1 MSTRPDTLLRP
12 IALRKP
18 AWRRAAFLALCAAA
32 PLFTPLPGS
41 AVAAPDAAPS
51 DSRDA
56 QAGSDG
62 LYLGWMDRS
71 LAPGV
76 DFFRYAN
83 GGWLKANPIPR
94 DRSYWG
100 VDSVLEKENQT
111 FIRELV
117 ESLGRQDWPEG
128 SAQRKVADF
137 YVSGMDEKSIDAAG
151 ASPLEPEFARIAAI
165 RTPADVAEEIAH
177 LQTLGVAAP
186 LSLGQMQ
193 DFNDSTQ
200 VIAAVAQSGLGLP
213 NRDYYLK
220 SEPTFKSVRAAYV
233 GHVARM
239 LALLGDAPAA
249 AELES
254 KSVMQLET
262 RLADASMSDVEQ
274 RNPHAV
280 YHPMTIDK
288 AQALTPHL
296 DWHALMLRAGHPEIA
311 SFNVGMPEFF
321 RAVDRELARTPVADW
336 QTYLR
341 WQLLDAYAPF
351 LSKAFV
357 DEDFRM
363 TAALTGAEELQARWL
378 RVLHAEDQAIGFAI
392 GELYVA
398 RRFPPAAKQ
407 AATAIVD
414 RVRDALRADLSTLSW
429 MTPATRT
436 AAVAKLDLMQLR
448 VGYPDQWRDY
458 GLLVID
464 RGPYVLN
471 VMRAN
476 SFEFARQLAKVGKPV
491 DRSEW
496 YMTPQTVN
504 AYYDPSMNS
513 LNVPAGIL
521 QRPYFDA
528 GWSDAVN
535 YGATGATV
543 GHEMT
548 HGFDDEGA
556 QFDGYGN
563 LRDWWAPADLKKFR
577 AATRCISE
585 QYSAFTVGSGMH
597 VQGDLVTGEAT
608 ADLGGLMLAW
618 RAMHAGAAPAAGNA
632 AAAVS
637 APTAGNAQSVAG
649 FTPDQQF
656 FLAFAH
662 SWAGAIRPQQAE
674 ELVTTDPH
682 PPADD
687 RTNGTLANS
696 PDFQRAFAIEGP
708 GPMVKKDR
716 CVIW

>member
-1 MSTRPDTLLRP
+1 MSTRPEEGRIPIKLRGAPLEAALLV
-12 IALRKP
+12 
-18 AWRRAAFLALCAAA
+18 FCAAMMLLGA
-32 PLFTPLPGS
+32 MLWTDG
-41 AVAAPDAAPS
+41 AAAASDA
-51 DSRDA
+51 
-56 QAGSDG
+56 DG

-71 LAPGV
+71 VEPGA
-76 DFFRYAN
+76 DFFRFAN

-100 VDSVLEKENQT
+100 VDSVLEQESQA
-111 FIRELV
+111 FIRDLV
-117 ESLGRQDWPEG
+117 ESLGRQDWPANT
-128 SAQRKVADF
+128 AQRKVADF
-137 YVSGMDEKSIDAAG
+137 YLSGMDEKAIDAAG
-151 ASPLEPEFARIAAI
+151 AKPLEPELARIAAI
-165 RTPADVAEEIAH
+165 RTPADIAEEIAH
-177 LQTLGVAAP
+177 LQTIGVAAP

-193 DFNDSTQ
+193 DFNDSTR
-200 VIAAVAQSGLGLP
+200 VIAVAAQSGLGLP

-220 SEPTFKSVRAAYV
+220 AEPMFKAVRAAYV
-233 GHVARM
+233 EHVARM
-239 LALLGDAPAA
+239 LALAGDAPASA
-249 AELES
+249 GRES
-254 KSVMQLET
+254 KSVMGLET
-262 RLADASMSDVEQ
+262 RLADASMSDVDQ
-274 RNPHAV
+274 RNPHAI
-280 YHPMTIDK
+280 YHPMTVDK

-296 DWHALMLRAGHPEIA
+296 DWHLLMLRAGHPEIA
-311 SFNVGMPEFF
+311 SLNIGMPEFF
-321 RAVDRELARTPVADW
+321 RAVDRELARTPVEDW
-336 QTYLR
+336 KTYLR
-341 WQLLDAYAPF
+341 WQLLDTYAPF
-351 LSKAFV
+351 LSKPFV

-398 RRFPPAAKQ
+398 RRFPPAAKR
-407 AATAIVD
+407 AATAIVA

-429 MTPATRT
+429 MTPATR
-436 AAVAKLDLMQLR
+436 AAAAAKLDLMQLR
-448 VGYPDQWRDY
+448 VGYPDEWRDY
-458 GLLVID
+458 SALVID

-476 SFEFARQLAKVGKPV
+476 AFEFARQLAKVGRPV

-535 YGATGATV
+535 YGATGAAV

-563 LRDWWAPADLKKFR
+563 LKDWWARADLAKFR
-577 AATRCISE
+577 AATRCISD
-585 QYSAFTVGSGMH
+585 QYSVFTVGSGMH

-608 ADLGGLMLAW
+608 ADLGGLVLAW
-618 RAMHAGAAPAAGNA
+618 RAMHAEGAAMHAEEAATSSSLDAPPAAAHAADAAPAAA
-632 AAAVS
+632 
-637 APTAGNAQSVAG
+637 
-649 FTPDQQF
+649 FTPDQLF
-656 FLAFAH
+656 FIAFAH
-662 SWAGAIRPQQAE
+662 SWASAIRPQQAE

-696 PDFQRAFAIEGP
+696 PEFQQAFAIQGP